1 MANYTIV
8 MYCISAVASYRGERR
23 PRYSLRRSH
32 CSKSMPLA
40 RLSLSD
46 RVVAT
51 LPLAASGQQIVRDS
65 DLAGFFVLIGTRS
78 KTYTIQSD
86 LWENGRRR
94 TLRIKIGE
102 ADRGF
107 GSRAREARVELLD
120 QFHQDRRSQWDGP
133 ASVVILSRGKRHEAG
148 YARLLRSRG
157 GTGAADVSERCG
169 GGARFLRPVVPGLPP
184 RPGRGGATPWPRAA
198 SIFGLPNLTPLALA
212 AASTDFVRPAIN
224 AGSFSASAAWRGKG
238 NGSTFGPIPRRQR
251 GLARP
256 AAQSRFDRGRS
267 LSCDAKCP
275 THQAKK

>member
-8 MYCISAVASYRGERR
+8 VYCTSAVAAYHGEH

-40 RLSLSD
+40 RLSISNC
-46 RVVAT
+46 VVAT
-51 LPLAASGQQIVRDS
+51 LPLAGSGQQIARGS
-65 DLAGFFVLIGTRS
+65 NLAGFFALSGTRS
-78 KTYTIQSD
+78 KTYMIQSD

-107 GSRAREARVELLD
+107 GSRAREAR
-120 QFHQDRRSQWDGP
+120 
-133 ASVVILSRGKRHEAG
+133 
-148 YARLLRSRG
+148 LLRSRV
-157 GTGAADVSERCG
+157 GTGPADVSERCG
-169 GGARFLRPVVPGLPP
+169 GGARFLNPAVSGFPP
-184 RPGRGGATPWPRAA
+184 RPGRGGATPWRRAA
-198 SIFGLPNLTPLALA
+198 SIFGLPNLTPFA
-212 AASTDFVRPAIN
+212 F
-224 AGSFSASAAWRGKG
+224 ASAAWRGKA

-256 AAQSRFDRGRS
+256 AAQFRFDRGRS
-267 LSCDAKCP
+267 LSRDAKCP

>member
-8 MYCISAVASYRGERR
+8 VYCISAVAAYRGEHR

-40 RLSLSD
+40 RLSLSA

-65 DLAGFFVLIGTRS
+65 DLAGFFVLIGTRC
-78 KTYTIQSD
+78 KTYMIQSD
-86 LWENGRRR
+86 LWENRRRR

-107 GSRAREARVELLD
+107 GSRAREVRVELLD
-120 QFHQDRRSQWDGP
+120 QFHQDRRDGP
-133 ASVVILSRGKRHEAG
+133 ASVVTLSRGKRHETGDAH
-148 YARLLRSRG
+148 LLRSLG
-157 GTGAADVSERCG
+157 GTGPADVSERCG
-169 GGARFLRPVVPGLPP
+169 GARFLRPAVPGFPP

-198 SIFGLPNLTPLALA
+198 SIFGLPNLTPFALA
-212 AASTDFVRPAIN
+212 AASADFVRPAIN
-224 AGSFSASAAWRGKG
+224 AGSFSASAAWRGKA
-238 NGSTFGPIPRRQR
+238 NGSTLGPIPRRQR
-251 GLARP
+251 GLTRP

>member
-8 MYCISAVASYRGERR
+8 VYCTSAVAAYHGEHT
-23 PRYSLRRSH
+23 PRHSLRRSH

-40 RLSLSD
+40 RLSISN

-65 DLAGFFVLIGTRS
+65 DLAGSFALSGTRS
-78 KTYTIQSD
+78 KTYMIQSD

-94 TLRIKIGE
+94 TVRIKNGE
-102 ADRGF
+102 ADGGF
-107 GSRAREARVELLD
+107 GSRAREARVELVG

-133 ASVVILSRGKRHEAG
+133 ASVVTLSRGKRHEAG
-148 YARLLRSRG
+148 DAHLLRSLG
-157 GTGAADVSERCG
+157 GTGPADVSERCG
-169 GGARFLRPVVPGLPP
+169 GGARFLTPAVSGFPP

-198 SIFGLPNLTPLALA
+198 SIFGLPNLTPFALA
-212 AASTDFVRPAIN
+212 AASADFVRPAIK
-224 AGSFSASAAWRGKG
+224 AGSFSANAAWRGKA
-238 NGSTFGPIPRRQR
+238 NGSTFGPIPRRQC

-267 LSCDAKCP
+267 LSRDVKCP